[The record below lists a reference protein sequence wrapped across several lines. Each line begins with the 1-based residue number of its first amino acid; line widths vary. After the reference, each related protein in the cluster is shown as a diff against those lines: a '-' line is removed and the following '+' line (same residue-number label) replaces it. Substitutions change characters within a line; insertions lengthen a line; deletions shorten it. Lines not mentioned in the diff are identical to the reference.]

1 MHHIHQSL
9 LFLLFTTFILGCG
22 SESDDSPLVPEVV
35 SIEIVDANT
44 TLAIHS
50 LPLTD
55 INGNVLDLNE
65 RQLQVSISYTEGPD
79 TTDANELNW
88 ESSDPSVIT
97 VHNGLL
103 TPVANEGSAL
113 ISASYRDILYTTID
127 KNVTII
133 PLTDVNISSETIDI
147 NSGHADVNTSS
158 TYTLA
163 VNGTFVDG
171 NISLAISSNA
181 DWNSSNTTV
190 ATVDLTGILTT
201 FDEGNST
208 VEVSLFNEVNSSLE
222 LNVTAP

>member
-1 MHHIHQSL
+1 MRSL
-9 LFLLFTTFILGCG
+9 YQLLIASALTLTVLGCN
-22 SESDDSPLVPEVV
+22 SESDDTPLVPEII

-55 INGNVLDLNE
+55 INGNTLDDDA
-65 RQLQVSISYTEGPD
+65 RQLEVSISYTEGPD

-133 PLTDVNISSETIDI
+133 PLSDVNISSETIDI

-163 VNGTFVDG
+163 VKGTFIDG
-171 NISLAISSNA
+171 NTSLSISSNTL
-181 DWNSSNTTV
+181 WNSSNTTV

-201 FDEGNST
+201 YDEGNST
-208 VEVSLFNEVNSSLE
+208 VKVSLFNEVNSSLE